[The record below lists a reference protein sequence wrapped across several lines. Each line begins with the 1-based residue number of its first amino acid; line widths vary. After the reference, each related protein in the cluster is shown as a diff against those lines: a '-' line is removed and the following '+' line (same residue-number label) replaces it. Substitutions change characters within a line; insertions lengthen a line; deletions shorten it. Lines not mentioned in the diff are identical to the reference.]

1 MTTAEL
7 AQRVEAL
14 ETAFSELKAELKH
27 ANRQNRRWWVDDAG
41 RFANDPIFDE
51 MVRLGREYRE
61 SLRPGRGKK
70 QRDRS

>member
-1 MTTAEL
+1 V
-7 AQRVEAL
+7 Q
-14 ETAFSELKAELKH
+14 
-27 ANRQNRRWWVDDAG
+27 DAG

-70 QRDRS
+70 KA